1 MSLAL
6 AEAAGRYGHVMFPS
20 NLHPP
25 AVQLSQ
31 YLLEKGPGRD
41 WASRVFYSG
50 KEYNFIKISE
60 WMCGEEYFQF
70 LLLEL
75 FQFPTKQHIT
85 SHKTLPDDGSTGMEV
100 AIKMALR
107 LWDTRYKKGLIKGY
121 LESPD
126 TGDTGDK
133 GDLAEEEM
141 RDIVVLTQ
149 KDCYHGK
156 DLVSLR
162 SFICSVSTLL

>member
-1 MSLAL
+1 
-6 AEAAGRYGHVMFPS
+6 
-20 NLHPP
+20 
-25 AVQLSQ
+25 
-31 YLLEKGPGRD
+31 
-41 WASRVFYSG
+41 
-50 KEYNFIKISE
+50 
-60 WMCGEEYFQF
+60 
-70 LLLEL
+70 
-75 FQFPTKQHIT
+75 
-85 SHKTLPDDGSTGMEV
+85 MEV

-121 LESPD
+121 LGSPD